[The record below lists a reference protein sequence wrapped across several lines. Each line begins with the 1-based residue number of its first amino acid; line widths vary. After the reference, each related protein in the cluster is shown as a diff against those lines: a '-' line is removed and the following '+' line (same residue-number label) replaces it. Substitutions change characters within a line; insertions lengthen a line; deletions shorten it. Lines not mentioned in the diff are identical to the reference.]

1 MSTMRIA
8 RLRKAHEFV
17 VEEAQRPEPNDQQVL
32 IKVTACGVC
41 KGDFDTWNDKNGSYP
56 LEPGSPGHETY
67 GRIEKRGKSVTAVEV
82 GDLVTAITFPGCGY
96 AEYVIANA
104 DEVARLPASLKD
116 QVILGEPLACA
127 LNGARKT
134 QIRVGDS
141 VLVIGVGFMGA
152 LMLKML
158 RNSGAAPLI
167 AADISDYN
175 RDLARKNGA
184 DIVIDPSSEDYMA
197 IIKSC
202 TGGRGVDVAIEATG
216 LQPALDIATDA
227 VRIKGTIS
235 IYGYHTGGKRTI
247 NLERWNWKALTV
259 VNAHERDTPV
269 YVDGMRRAIS
279 LLQYGWL
286 KFDLITHEFSLDG
299 INQGFEIIRQ
309 RPRGYIKAIIK
320 P

>member
-1 MSTMRIA
+1 MSKMRIA
-8 RLRKAHEFV
+8 HLRKAHEFV

-67 GRIEKRGKSVTAVEV
+67 GYIEKRGKSVTSVEV
-82 GDLVTAITFPGCGY
+82 GDVVTAITFPGYGY
-96 AEYVIANA
+96 AEYAIANA
-104 DEVARLPASLKD
+104 DEVVKLPPGLKD

-175 RDLARKNGA
+175 RELARKNGA

-309 RPRGYIKAIIK
+309 RPRGYIKAIIR

>member
-1 MSTMRIA
+1 MRIA
-8 RLRKAHEFV
+8 HLRKPHEFV
-17 VEEAQRPEPNDQQVL
+17 VEETQTPEPRDHQVL

-41 KGDFDTWNDKNGSYP
+41 KGDFDAWNGLNDRYP

-67 GRIEKRGKSVTAVEV
+67 GRIEKKGKSVMSVEI
-82 GDLVTAITFPGCGY
+82 GDVVTAITFPGFGY
-96 AEYVIANA
+96 AEYAVANA
-104 DEVARLPASLKD
+104 DEVAKLPPELKG

-152 LMLKML
+152 LMLKMV

-167 AADISDYN
+167 AADISEYN
-175 RDLARKNGA
+175 RDLARKIGA

-197 IIKSC
+197 IINSC
-202 TGGRGVDVAIEATG
+202 TEGKGADVVIEATG

-227 VRIKGTIS
+227 VRIKGTLA
-235 IYGYHTGGKRTI
+235 IYGYHTGGNRTI
-247 NLERWNWKALTV
+247 NLQRWNWKALTV
-259 VNAHERDTPV
+259 VNAHERENAV
-269 YVDGMRRAIS
+269 YVDGMRKAIS
-279 LLQYGWL
+279 LLQYG
-286 KFDLITHEFSLDG
+286 KITFDLITQEFALEG
-299 INQGFEIIRQ
+299 INEGFEIIRQ
-309 RPRGYIKAIIK
+309 RPRGYIKAIVR